1 MFGKSWT
8 ILRVRGIPIRLHV
21 TLLLFLPYVAFVAA
35 IQYRALARSMGIDP
49 SATSLSPM
57 LWGILLALGLFVAIT
72 LHELAHS
79 LVALQSGVKVRSI
92 TLMMLGGVSAI
103 ERDVSPPREA
113 WMAFAG
119 PLVSFIIAGA
129 SYLLYR
135 AAGPSPDLSIAL
147 LWFAITNAFVGAFN
161 LLPAFPMDGGRVL
174 RGLLATRLGM
184 VRATNIATRT
194 GQVLAV
200 IFAIWG
206 FLNFNIV
213 LMLVA
218 AFIYLGA
225 AAERARFNTR
235 DVLHGFPVSQ
245 FMNDRLGDAYA
256 GESAAEVA
264 GRMLANNLIGARVA
278 SAPASS
284 EWTRTERNGG
294 IPTLGVV
301 TAWDLAPDGE
311 TSSPSI
317 GEKVRVDLPR
327 VRTDEDASRALDM
340 FLGGQANAVIVVDH
354 DQRIVGLLT
363 QEDVQRALA
372 LANAIGHG
380 RAKSP
385 AR

>member
-8 ILRVRGIPIRLHV
+8 ILRVRGIPIRIHIS
-21 TLLLFLPYVAFVAA
+21 LLLFLPYVAFVAGL
-35 IQYRALARSMGIDP
+35 QYRTLARSMGIDP
-49 SATSLSPM
+49 GATALSPIA
-57 LWGILLALGLFVAIT
+57 WGIILSLGLFVAIT

-79 LVALQSGVKVRSI
+79 LVAVHSGVRVRSI
-92 TLMMLGGVSAI
+92 TLMMLGGVSSI
-103 ERDVSPPREA
+103 EGDVSPLREA

-119 PLVSFIIAGA
+119 PLVSFLIAGA

-135 AAGPSPDLSIAL
+135 AAGASPDLSVAL
-147 LWFAITNAFVGAFN
+147 LWFALTNAFVGGFN

-174 RGLLATRLGM
+174 RGLLGSRFGM
-184 VRATNIATRT
+184 ARATSIATRT

-200 IFAIWG
+200 LIAIWG
-206 FLNFNIV
+206 FLNFNVI
-213 LMLVA
+213 LMLIA
-218 AFIYLGA
+218 GFIYLGA
-225 AAERARFNTR
+225 AAERSRLNTR
-235 DVLHGFPVSQ
+235 DVLQGLPVSQ

-264 GRMLANNLIGARVA
+264 GRLLANNLIGARVA

-301 TAWDLAPDGE
+301 TAWDLAPDGQ
-311 TSSPSI
+311 TRGSNI
-317 GEKVRVDLPR
+317 GDKVRIDLPR
-327 VRTDEDASRALDM
+327 VQSDEDASRALEM

-363 QEDVQRALA
+363 QEDVRRALA
-372 LANAIGHG
+372 LANAMVQG

>member
-8 ILRVRGIPIRLHV
+8 ILRVRGIPIRIHIS
-21 TLLLFLPYVAFVAA
+21 LLLFLPYVAFVAG
-35 IQYRALARSMGIDP
+35 IQYRTLARAMGVDP
-49 SATSLSPM
+49 STTALSPIA
-57 LWGILLALGLFVAIT
+57 WGIILALGLFAAIT

-92 TLMMLGGVSAI
+92 TLMMLGGVSSV
-103 ERDVSPPREA
+103 EREVSPLREA

-119 PLVSFIIAGA
+119 PLMSFVIGGF

-135 AAGPSPDLSIAL
+135 AVRGSPDLSVAF
-147 LWFAITNAFVGAFN
+147 LWFALTNAFVGAFN

-174 RGLLATRLGM
+174 RGLLASRLGM
-184 VRATNIATRT
+184 TRATNIATRT
-194 GQVLAV
+194 GQALAV
-200 IFAIWG
+200 VFAIWG

-213 LMLVA
+213 LMLIA
-218 AFIYLGA
+218 AFVYLGA

-235 DVLHGFPVSQ
+235 DVLHGLPVSQ

-256 GESAAEVA
+256 GESAAQVA
-264 GRMLANNLIGARVA
+264 ERLLTNNLIGARVS

-311 TSSPSI
+311 ATSPSI
-317 GEKVRVDLPR
+317 GAKVRVDLPR
-327 VRTDEDASRALDM
+327 VQSDEDASRALEM
-340 FLGGQANAVIVVDH
+340 FLGGQASAVVVVDH

-372 LANAIGHG
+372 LANAMGLG

>member
-1 MFGKSWT
+1 
-8 ILRVRGIPIRLHV
+8 
-21 TLLLFLPYVAFVAA
+21 VASL
-35 IQYRALARSMGIDP
+35 QYRTLARSMGIDP
-49 SATSLSPM
+49 TTTALSPIA
-57 LWGILLALGLFVAIT
+57 WGVILAVGLFVAIT

-79 LVALQSGVKVRSI
+79 LVAVQSGVKVRSI
-92 TLMMLGGVSAI
+92 TLMMLGGVSSI
-103 ERDVSPPREA
+103 ERDVSPLREA

-119 PLVSFIIAGA
+119 PLVSFLIAAGA
-129 SYLLYR
+129 YLLYR
-135 AAGPSPDLSIAL
+135 TVGDSPDLAVAL
-147 LWFAITNAFVGAFN
+147 LWFALTNAFVGGFN

-174 RGLLATRLGM
+174 RGLLASRLGI

-200 IFAIWG
+200 LFAIWG
-206 FLNFNIV
+206 FLNFNVI
-213 LMLVA
+213 LMLIA

-225 AAERARFNTR
+225 AGERARFNTR
-235 DVLHGFPVSQ
+235 DVLHGLPVSQ

-256 GESAAEVA
+256 GESAADVA
-264 GRMLANNLIGARVA
+264 GRLLANNLIGARVA
-278 SAPASS
+278 SAPTSS
-284 EWTRTERNGG
+284 EWTRTQRNGG

-311 TSSPSI
+311 AGSPNI
-317 GEKVRVDLPR
+317 GDKVRVDLPR
-327 VRTDEDASRALDM
+327 VQSDEDASRALDM

-372 LANAIGHG
+372 LANAMGHG
-380 RAKSP
+380 RSKSP

>member
-8 ILRVRGIPIRLHV
+8 ILRVRGIPIRMHV
-21 TLLLFLPYVAFVAA
+21 SLLLFLPYVAFVASV
-35 IQYRALARSMGIDP
+35 QYRSLARSMGLDAG
-49 SATSLSPM
+49 ATALSPIA
-57 LWGILLALGLFVAIT
+57 WGIILALGLFVAIT

-79 LVALQSGVKVRSI
+79 LVALRSGIKVRSI
-92 TLMMLGGVSAI
+92 TLMMLGGVSSI
-103 ERDVSPPREA
+103 ENDVSPPREA

-119 PLVSFIIAGA
+119 PLVSFLIAGA

-135 AAGPSPDLSIAL
+135 IASASPDLSVAF
-147 LWFAITNAFVGAFN
+147 LWFALTNAFVGAFN

-174 RGLLATRLGM
+174 RGLLASRLGI

-194 GQVLAV
+194 GQALA
-200 IFAIWG
+200 ILFAIWG
-206 FLNFNIV
+206 FVTLNVF
-213 LMLVA
+213 LMLIA
-218 AFIYLGA
+218 AFVYLGA
-225 AAERARFNTR
+225 AGERARFNTR
-235 DVLHGFPVSQ
+235 DVLHGLPVSQ

-256 GESAAEVA
+256 GESAVEVA
-264 GRMLANNLIGARVA
+264 KRLLANNLIGARVT

-294 IPTLGVV
+294 LPTLGVV

-311 TSSPSI
+311 SGSPNI
-317 GEKVRVDLPR
+317 ADKVRLDLPR
-327 VRTDEDASRALDM
+327 VQSDEDASRALEM
-340 FLGGQANAVIVVDH
+340 FLGGQANAVVVVDH

-372 LANAIGHG
+372 LANALG
-380 RAKSP
+380 RPKSP

>member
-8 ILRVRGIPIRLHV
+8 MMRIRGIPVRIHV
-21 TLLLFLPYVAFVAA
+21 SLLLFLPYVAFVASV
-35 IQYRALARSMGIDP
+35 QYRALARAMGIDP
-49 SATSLSPM
+49 GATALTPVA
-57 LWGILLALGLFVAIT
+57 WGIILALGLFVAIT

-92 TLMMLGGVSAI
+92 TLMMLGGVSSI
-103 ERDVSPPREA
+103 ENDVSPPREA

-119 PLVSFIIAGA
+119 PLVSFLIAGA

-135 AAGPSPDLSIAL
+135 IAAASPDLAIAF
-147 LWFAITNAFVGAFN
+147 LWFALTNAFVGAFN

-174 RGLLATRLGM
+174 RGLLASRLGI
-184 VRATNIATRT
+184 VRATRIATRT

-200 IFAIWG
+200 LFAVWG
-206 FLNFNIV
+206 FVNLNVV
-213 LMLVA
+213 LMLIA
-218 AFIYLGA
+218 GFIYLGA
-225 AAERARFNTR
+225 TAERARFNTR
-235 DVLHGFPVSQ
+235 DVLQGLPVSQ

-264 GRMLANNLIGARVA
+264 KRLLAHNLIGARVA

-301 TAWDLAPDGE
+301 TAWDLAPGDDSG
-311 TSSPSI
+311 SRNI
-317 GEKVRVDLPR
+317 ADKVRVDLPR
-327 VRTDEDASRALDM
+327 VHSDDDASRALEM
-340 FLGGQANAVIVVDH
+340 FLGGQANAVVVVDR
-354 DQRIVGLLT
+354 DQRIVGLIT

-372 LANAIGHG
+372 LANALG